1 VGKDCLPLHN
11 YETTHTHEETHPGT
25 STFILKRSAF
35 LLSLLYNREWGFPR
49 KTHWKTLLLFW
60 ESAAWTR
67 SSTLSDQNWDKAPL
81 SLWKRAILFCRMF
94 HWDLK
99 QENGEIRIGH
109 KLRLIGSREWCIMN
123 SMKNIKGSGET
134 YSRWSED
141 GWTET
146 WLWGSSLMKCPIF

>member
-1 VGKDCLPLHN
+1 MKQ
-11 YETTHTHEETHPGT
+11 HTLTRRHTQARAHSYSNSVLFSFLCYTIGNE
-25 STFILKRSAF
+25 AF
-35 LLSLLYNREWGFPR
+35 QE